1 MTLDDFRD
9 VEADFL
15 NWIEEEFENQL
26 DYYVDILSLLIWQ
39 ILIFRFA
46 FMFNRASGMLSDLI
60 SMAFNYNVCLG
71 IKNKNNFIQFYYC
84 NSTSHVCI
92 VPLDSGL

>member
-1 MTLDDFRD
+1 
-9 VEADFL
+9 
-15 NWIEEEFENQL
+15 L

-60 SMAFNYNVCLG
+60 SMAFNFMYV
-71 IKNKNNFIQFYYC
+71 
-84 NSTSHVCI
+84 
-92 VPLDSGL
+92 